1 MRRVLLF
8 AQLILILYRTIKD
21 FDDDDD
27 DEWMGEKTVSWY
39 LSLIEISRK
48 KFFS

>member
-27 DEWMGEKTVSWY
+27 EWMGEKTVSWY
-39 LSLIEISRK
+39 LSLIEISSK